1 MKGTRFPVKML
12 PWFALAAALAG
23 VTWWQIGA
31 RQPEPNAAMAAG
43 VVTAPAVLDRFVE
56 EILESGEVESS
67 SNVEIRCQVETGS
80 AGVAILEIVP
90 EGTYV
95 QPGDLL
101 VRLDDADLRSRLI
114 TRQIDTNTTRA
125 ALAQSQADLQKAH
138 LELQEYKSGL
148 YREQE
153 EKMESEEFVAKE
165 NLRRAEEYLR
175 YSESLAEKGYVSP
188 VQLEADRFAL
198 EKAAKELE
206 VAQTRLEVLRLYTH
220 KKVLTELEANIE
232 TAMARLS
239 ATERANQIDAEQL
252 AQAEAQVAL
261 CMIKAPAAGQ
271 VVYAND
277 GSGNG
282 ERLIEEGRTV
292 RENQRIIRL
301 PDPKRMQVRA
311 EINESRID
319 QIRPG
324 MTARIRIEALPGGDL
339 AGELVKVT
347 EFPLPSANVYVSH
360 IKNYGATVLIDN
372 PPSGLR
378 PGMTAELAILVSE
391 ESQALQVP
399 VQSVVER
406 DKRYFCLVG
415 GPAAEGPLKVREV
428 EMGASNQNSVI
439 IVAGLDE
446 GEEVVLNPSSYID
459 ELPLPDASELAERR
473 DADQKLLARRQRQ
486 QANLAASD
494 NPS

>member
-1 MKGTRFPVKML
+1 ML
-12 PWFALAAALAG
+12 TWCAVIAAVAAVAWWRTGARRPDPAAA
-23 VTWWQIGA
+23 TT
-31 RQPEPNAAMAAG
+31 AG
-43 VVTAPAVLDRFVE
+43 VVTTPAVLDRFVQ

-67 SNVEIRCQVETGS
+67 SNIDIRCEVETGA

-95 QPGDLL
+95 QPGDFL
-101 VRLDDADLRSRLI
+101 VRLDDADLRSRLV
-114 TRQIDTNTTRA
+114 TRQIDVNTTRA
-125 ALAQSQADLQKAH
+125 ALAQAQADLQKAQ

-148 YREQE
+148 FREQE
-153 EKMESEEFVAKE
+153 EKLESEEFVAKE

-198 EKAAKELE
+198 EKASKELE
-206 VAQTRLEVLRLYTH
+206 VAKTRLEVLRTFTRE
-220 KKVLTELEANIE
+220 KVLTGLEANIE
-232 TAMARLS
+232 TAAARLS
-239 ATERANQIDAEQL
+239 ATERAHQIDLEQL
-252 AQAEAQVAL
+252 AVAEAQVAL
-261 CMIKAPAAGQ
+261 CRIVAPAAGQ

-277 GSGNG
+277 GSTNG
-282 ERLIEEGRTV
+282 ERLIEEGKTV

-311 EINESRID
+311 EINEARID

-324 MTARIRIEALPGGDL
+324 MTARIRIEALPGGEL
-339 AGELVKVT
+339 TGELVKVT
-347 EFPLPSANVYVSH
+347 EFPLPAANVYVSH

-372 PPSGLR
+372 PPEGLR

-391 ESQALQVP
+391 ENQALQVP

-406 DKRYFCLVG
+406 DKRFFCLVG
-415 GPAAEGPLKVREV
+415 GTAESGPLRAREV
-428 EMGASNQNSVI
+428 ELGASNEKNVVI
-439 IVAGLDE
+439 EAGLDE
-446 GEEVVLNPSSYID
+446 GEPVVLNPSAYID
-459 ELPLPDASELAERR
+459 TMTLPDASELAERR
-473 DADQKLLARRQRQ
+473 EADRKLLARRQQ
-486 QANLAASD
+486 QASLAGSD